1 MSHNRGDVDIDFAD
15 RDHALQNIPY
25 VAASIY
31 RDQQL
36 IKHNTGVYFHAVPVD
51 PVTGQCSLDHKV
63 AAEKHCYKI
72 DLLNVGV
79 YEQVRDEQHLLKL
92 MNTPL
97 DWNRLYEKEFC
108 EKLFHISN
116 YSKLVADLKPKSIM
130 DLAIILALIRP
141 SKKHL
146 INKCK
151 LHGFDAVQH
160 EVWTKTDDDTYFFK
174 KSHALGYSHVVVVHA
189 NLLIESEVDQ

>member
-15 RDHALQNIPY
+15 RDHALQGIPY

-51 PVTGQCSLDHKV
+51 PVTGLCSLDYKM
-63 AAEKHCYKI
+63 AAEKNCYKI

-79 YEQVRDEQHLLKL
+79 YEQVRDEAHLLKL

-116 YSKLVADLKPKSIM
+116 HNKLVADLKPSSIIE
-130 DLAIILALIRP
+130 LATVLALIRP

-151 LHGFDAVQH
+151 LHGFDAVQD
-160 EVWTKTDDDTYFFK
+160 EVWTKTEDDAYFFK
-174 KSHALGYSHVVVVHA
+174 KSHAIGYSHVVVVHA